1 MLLFLF
7 VVMFIGE
14 QILNREWFILI
25 KYKAYETEP
34 YESYIERL
42 YKKKNENKRIHDV
55 TFQVT
60 EDCCLKCSYCY

>member
-1 MLLFLF
+1 M
-7 VVMFIGE
+7 
-14 QILNREWFILI
+14 LI

-42 YKKKNENKRIHDV
+42 YKSKNENKRIHDV

-60 EDCCLKCSYCY
+60 EDCCL